1 MTHSVGGLV
10 SVVWLRWS
18 DLNRRPLG
26 CEASTCRGV
35 TTRQSPPVRPQK
47 CAPRR
52 RPARRRRQSVVFQY
66 LGDRASRDAVIEV
79 PQGALD
85 ATVAPR
91 WILRGPPQNE
101 RRDLLH
107 DPRTA
112 RPLPLERPLP
122 GDQPPVPPQDRVG
135 RHDGRHSP
143 QDPATES
150 LALRREASAM
160 VVGQPDAS
168 AFHLL
173 FEDTV
178 LSANTRELVI
188 GGGSLIQRVTSS
200 SRKGVRWSVIG
211 RSYPSFAKAPSDSVD
226 GDPMLSRHA

>member
-35 TTRQSPPVRPQK
+35 TTRQTRPVRPQK

-52 RPARRRRQSVVFQY
+52 RPARRRRQPVVFQY

-79 PQGALD
+79 PQRALD

-91 WILRGPPQNE
+91 WILRGHPQNE

-112 RPLPLERPLP
+112 RPLRSNVHSRGATAGSCRASRWSPLASGP
-122 GDQPPVPPQDRVG
+122 GDRVAG
-135 RHDGRHSP
+135 PSPRGVGDGRRSTGCVGLP
-143 QDPATES
+143 S
-150 LALRREASAM
+150 AL
-160 VVGQPDAS
+160 
-168 AFHLL
+168 
-173 FEDTV
+173 
-178 LSANTRELVI
+178 
-188 GGGSLIQRVTSS
+188 
-200 SRKGVRWSVIG
+200 
-211 RSYPSFAKAPSDSVD
+211 
-226 GDPMLSRHA
+226 

>member
-35 TTRQSPPVRPQK
+35 TTRQTRPVRPQK

-52 RPARRRRQSVVFQY
+52 RPARRRRQPVVFQF

-79 PQGALD
+79 PQRALD

-91 WILRGPPQNE
+91 WIVRGPPQNE

-178 LSANTRELVI
+178 LSAKYSR
-188 GGGSLIQRVTSS
+188 TSYWWRFTHPAS
-200 SRKGVRWSVIG
+200 
-211 RSYPSFAKAPSDSVD
+211 
-226 GDPMLSRHA
+226 HEQ